1 METLSI
7 LNSKSNNYHYLLKYY
22 NFINKCIEIN
32 STKTPEELVYVE
44 NHHILP
50 KSKDMFPE
58 YKSFKKYPWNKATLT
73 YRQHIIAHI
82 LLWKAYNTVSQ
93 TLSILRTINQ
103 KHTKHLSLK
112 SINSKLISRIKQDL
126 SDKRK
131 GVYTRGYK
139 EDGTPNVLPETKQKL
154 SKLKT
159 DFYSIEENRIKQSI
173 ACSGRKK
180 SNTTKMSSYSKNR
193 PETHNKNLA
202 KSIQKYYDD
211 TRKEGKSLKR
221 IKDGIYITPFGIF
234 TCIYDFSH
242 YCKNP
247 DKPFNSHHTKKN
259 PKLNKNIIGKTPREL
274 GFFFIEKSNPLIEQ
288 YYDNLNQ
295 VHPPEPNHPLWSEL
309 NDYLSQQKLLP

>member
-1 METLSI
+1 MDILSI
-7 LNSKSNNYHYLLKYY
+7 LNSKPNNYHYLLKYY

-32 STKTPEELVYVE
+32 STKNLEELIYVE

-58 YKSFKKYPWNKATLT
+58 YKSFKNYPWNKATLT

-139 EDGTPNVLPETKQKL
+139 EDGTPNVLPETRQKL

-159 DFYSIEENRIKQSI
+159 DFYSIEENRLKQSI
-173 ACSGRKK
+173 ACSGKRK
-180 SNTTKMSSYSKNR
+180 SSTTKISSYAKNR
-193 PETHNKNLA
+193 PETHNKNLSN
-202 KSIQKYYDD
+202 SIQKYYDEA
-211 TRKEGKSLKR
+211 RKNGISLNR
-221 IKDGIYITPFGIF
+221 LNGGIYVTPFGNF
-234 TCIYDFSH
+234 THGCGFH
-242 YCKNP
+242 GYCKNP
-247 DKPFNSHHTKKN
+247 DKPFNAHHTKNN
-259 PKLNKNIIGKTPREL
+259 PKLNKSIIGKTPREL
-274 GFFFIEKSNPLIEQ
+274 GFFFVEKSNPLIEQ
-288 YYDNLNQ
+288 YCDNLNQ
-295 VHPPEPNHPLWSEL
+295 VRPLSPNHPLWFEL
-309 NDYLSQQKLLP
+309 NDYLLQQKHLP